1 MCDLEEP
8 AWQQRAFSN
17 GHQRAPYFTD
27 MLTVTFSLI
36 TGDRITY
43 DRTTLL
49 TLANSPLSK
58 AQPGRMAYVAGITKS
73 ASVPSGASFA
83 KKSVEQKK
91 EERHKKKSTCKYEE
105 IQCWIRQYGSS
116 PSSWTTVNPF
126 ELLNDGED

>member
-1 MCDLEEP
+1 MASTGPAEVKTEP
-8 AWQQRAFSN
+8 VIIKSAVSA
-17 GHQRAPYFTD
+17 
-27 MLTVTFSLI
+27 

-91 EERHKKKSTCKYEE
+91 EERHKKKSTF
-105 IQCWIRQYGSS
+105 
-116 PSSWTTVNPF
+116 NPF